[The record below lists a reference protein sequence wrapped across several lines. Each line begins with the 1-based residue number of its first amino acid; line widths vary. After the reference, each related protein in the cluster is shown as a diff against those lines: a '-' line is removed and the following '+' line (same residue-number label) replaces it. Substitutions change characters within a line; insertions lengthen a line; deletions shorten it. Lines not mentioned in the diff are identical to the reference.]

1 MIDSQIRAAIYSQ
14 GWHQREFQA
23 GVSDCCQFVRAVIL
37 HVYGRDVME
46 SFPVYHDW
54 QLALR
59 GRTLFATVCDLIGNP
74 ALDHAPGRPA
84 LLHLAG
90 REVMGITMSDQS
102 AVAFPGFL
110 YAANL
115 RSVRHEWAV

>member
-1 MIDSQIRAAIYSQ
+1 MIDSRIRAAIYSQ
-14 GWHQREFQA
+14 GWHQRQFEA
-23 GVSDCCQFVRAVIL
+23 GVSDCCQFVRSVIL
-37 HVYGRDVME
+37 HAYGKDVMRE
-46 SFPVYHDW
+46 FPPYTDW
-54 QLALR
+54 ELALH
-59 GRTLFATVCDLIGNP
+59 GRTLFAAACDALGNP

-90 REVMGITMSDQS
+90 REVMGITLSDQS

-115 RSVRHEWAV
+115 RSVRHEWAI